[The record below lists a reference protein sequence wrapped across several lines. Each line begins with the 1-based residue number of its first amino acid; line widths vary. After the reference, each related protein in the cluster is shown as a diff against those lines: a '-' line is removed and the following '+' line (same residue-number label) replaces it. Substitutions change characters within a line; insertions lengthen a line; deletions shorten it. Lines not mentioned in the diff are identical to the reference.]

1 MKTMKEKTVTRMG
14 AMWWLGIAAT
24 VLTVLLR
31 VWILPADRDWE
42 TGLFTSSVL
51 TVGCMLLCVAVQLVL
66 SFTLPKRRQEISG
79 RSGLPL
85 AVTLLLA
92 GAVLGVVG
100 VLGLIESLTARTAS
114 VTAFKVLAALQLLE
128 TVFAV
133 LGGVSLVRMGLVLI
147 SEGGTRQGMAQ
158 WSALA
163 PVLWMWFRLAAYEAS
178 FASTVRMSD
187 SFFHFVMFI
196 MELVFLFKL
205 ARYTAG
211 VGQATVRSMMFWSV
225 GTVLFA
231 LSAPLVRLCMY
242 LLQDSEAYLAG
253 QQVGGAD
260 AAVGV
265 LALMVGF
272 SLWHSAAHSEEE
284 PSSDEESS
292 AE

>member
-1 MKTMKEKTVTRMG
+1 MTVKGNGLGRMRL
-14 AMWWLGIAAT
+14 MWYLSLVFV

-31 VWILPADRDWE
+31 VWILPANRDWD

-51 TVGCMLLCVAVQLVL
+51 TVGFMLLCIAVQLVL
-66 SFTLPKRRQEISG
+66 SCTLPKQRQEISG

-85 AVTLLLA
+85 AFTLLLA

-100 VLGLIESLTARTAS
+100 VLGLIESLTTRTAS
-114 VTAFKVLAALQLLE
+114 VTASKVLAVLQLLE
-128 TVFAV
+128 AVFAV
-133 LGGVSLVRMGLVLI
+133 LGGASLVRMGLVLI
-147 SEGGTRQGMAQ
+147 SEGSTRQGMAQ

-178 FASTVRMSD
+178 FAGTVRMSD

-196 MELVFLFKL
+196 LELVFLFKL

-211 VGQATVRSMMFWSV
+211 VGQANIRSLMFWSTS
-225 GTVLFA
+225 TVLFA
-231 LSAPLVRLCMY
+231 LSTPLVRVCMY

-253 QQVGGAD
+253 QQVGVAD

-265 LALMVGF
+265 LALAVCF
-272 SLWHSAAHSEEE
+272 SLWHSAAQSEQE
-284 PSSDEESS
+284 SSGDEESI

>member
-1 MKTMKEKTVTRMG
+1 MTVKGNGLGRMRL
-14 AMWWLGIAAT
+14 MWYLSLVFV

-31 VWILPADRDWE
+31 VWILPANRDWD

-51 TVGCMLLCVAVQLVL
+51 TVGFMLLCIAVQLVL
-66 SFTLPKRRQEISG
+66 SCTLPKQRQEISG

-85 AVTLLLA
+85 AFTLLLA
-92 GAVLGVVG
+92 GTVLGVVG
-100 VLGLIESLTARTAS
+100 VLGLIESLTTRTAS
-114 VTAFKVLAALQLLE
+114 VTASKVLAVLQLLE
-128 TVFAV
+128 AVFAV
-133 LGGVSLVRMGLVLI
+133 LGGASLVRMGLVLI

-178 FASTVRMSD
+178 FAGTVRMSD

-196 MELVFLFKL
+196 LELVFLFKL

-211 VGQATVRSMMFWSV
+211 VGQANIRSLMFWSTS
-225 GTVLFA
+225 TVLFA
-231 LSAPLVRLCMY
+231 LSTPLVRVCMY

-253 QQVGGAD
+253 QQVGVAD

-265 LALMVGF
+265 LALAVCF
-272 SLWHSAAHSEEE
+272 SLWHSAAQSEQES
-284 PSSDEESS
+284 SSDEESI